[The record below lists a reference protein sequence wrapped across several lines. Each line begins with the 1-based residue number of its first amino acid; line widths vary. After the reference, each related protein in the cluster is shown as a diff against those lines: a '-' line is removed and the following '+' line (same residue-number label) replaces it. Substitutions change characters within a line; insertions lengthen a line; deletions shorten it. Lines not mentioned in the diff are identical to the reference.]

1 MNEQQ
6 PDLDMKQPEPAPV
19 APADDC
25 GTIYLDGAVRIF
37 DPNTG
42 ETILETRT

>member
-1 MNEQQ
+1 MDEQL
-6 PDLDMKQPEPAPV
+6 PQPEMTRPEPV
-19 APADDC
+19 KPAPADDC